1 MDVIEMSEE
10 RYLTGKCPMCGEALQ
25 VPERLKEFSCMFC
38 GEKLTPSQLTA
49 DRPEDRPE
57 GDPEALLQ
65 RVRESIIHT
74 VADDPVI
81 RQKINRKDFDAAFD
95 EYERSFR
102 GIFDDLDLAC
112 RIQPDRR
119 DANLED
125 IVSSFLDRL
134 EERWTEK
141 GRRPGS
147 IQYNMRRDDDKMT
160 IAVFLVPMV
169 GRLRLSISK
178 AFGDTLQ
185 RRWVERHPKSP
196 FYVGTYEA
204 ISEGF
209 RRKFKFCFITT
220 AVCRE
225 AGKPDDCPELTAFRA
240 FRDGYLANCPDGPA
254 LIAEYYEFAPGIVTA
269 LDLCGGPEAYREV
282 RETWLDPCYRDILAD
297 RPAQCNKRYTD
308 MVRTL
313 ATRYLS

>member
-1 MDVIEMSEE
+1 MSEE
-10 RYLTGKCPMCGEALQ
+10 GYLTGKCPMCGEELR

-38 GEKLTPSQLTA
+38 GEKLTPSELTA
-49 DRPEDRPE
+49 EGPEDRPD
-57 GDPEALLQ
+57 GDPEALLR
-65 RVRESIIHT
+65 RVRERIVHT
-74 VADDPVI
+74 VADDPAI

-95 EYERSFR
+95 EYEGSFR

-112 RIQPDRR
+112 RIAPERK
-119 DANLED
+119 DAYMED
-125 IVSSFLDRL
+125 IVAGFLDGL
-134 EERWTEK
+134 EQRWTEK

-147 IQYNMRRDDDKMT
+147 LQYNMRRDDDKMT

-178 AFGDTLQ
+178 AFGETLQ

-196 FYVGTYEA
+196 FYVGTYED

-209 RRKFKFCFITT
+209 RRKLKLCFITT

-225 AGKPDDCPELTAFRA
+225 AGKPDNCAELTAFRA
-240 FRDGYLANCPDGPA
+240 FRDGYLAACPDGPA
-254 LIAEYYEFAPGIVTA
+254 LIAEYYEIAPAIVTG

-282 RETWLDPCYRDILAD
+282 RETWLEPCYRDIRAGRLEA
-297 RPAQCNKRYTD
+297 CKHRYAD
-308 MVRTL
+308 MVRML
-313 ATRYLS
+313 ERRYLS